1 MTVASRTSADPL
13 GPDSLTWKY
22 FGDLRTG
29 MMGVWIGAIQNMYP
43 ELGAGVEEHSIL
55 LREPLQRV
63 ARSVYPIM
71 GVVYD
76 GDRAAQTGQQI
87 KGYHRTIKGVDAEG
101 RRYHALNPDT
111 FYWAHATF
119 FMLVIKVAE
128 YFCGGLTEAE
138 KHQLFEEHVRWYRMY
153 GMSMRPVPKS
163 WEDFQDYWDRVC
175 RDKLEI
181 NQATVD
187 ILQMRIPKPRFVL
200 MPTPIWDQLFK
211 PLIAGQ
217 RWIAAGLFDP
227 AVREKAGMHWT
238 PGDEVLLRVFGK
250 VVELAFLAVPDEI
263 RLHPRALAAYR
274 RAAGRTRHDAPL
286 VQAPGFMAPPRDRQ
300 GLPMHYFH
308 PVPIALPGR
317 SRSRQGPDGTRRGAG
332 PFHTFAG
339 RRAAGAGPQPRCVGP
354 DNQRR
359 PNARALSY
367 RQIAAAAATL
377 RLSAPPDIGMCTRWS
392 AKPRSRPTTRVLR
405 ARTAMPSARQA
416 ADRHRREPSR
426 RPLRWPAPAVRPLA
440 GRRWRHRHRA
450 RRRPGSRRCYRWTR
464 ADTCRCMG
472 RRCARRGSPPRHPWR
487 RRCGLPCPRCP
498 ARGSRRSP
506 RSAEV
511 SRPIHPQVGSPAD
524 RTPPPTRPA

>member
-300 GLPMHYFH
+300 GLPMHYFPPPFPSLY
-308 PVPIALPGR
+308 PVG

-377 RLSAPPDIGMCTRWS
+377 RLSAPPDIRMCTRWS
-392 AKPRSRPTTRVLR
+392 AKAAISADNPCASGPNSHAVGSASSRSASSR
-405 ARTAMPSARQA
+405 AISPSTAVASTC
-416 ADRHRREPSR
+416 S
-426 RPLRWPAPAVRPLA
+426 PA
-440 GRRWRHRHRA
+440 A
-450 RRRPGSRRCYRWTR
+450 RRSAMAAPTSGATTTGIAKMLPVDARRHLPLYGSTLRPARITAAAPMASAMRITVPALPGSRISTVT
-464 ADTCRCMG
+464 AI
-472 RRCARRGSPPRHPWR
+472 S
-487 RRCGLPCPRCP
+487 
-498 ARGSRRSP
+498 
-506 RSAEV
+506 
-511 SRPIHPQVGSPAD
+511 
-524 RTPPPTRPA
+524 